1 MIISVSKNQVAAVWR
16 PKVVAVAIVAVVVA
30 VVAVDVV
37 AVVENVSD

>member
-16 PKVVAVAIVAVVVA
+16 PKVVAVAIVAVA
-30 VVAVDVV
+30 VVAGDVV